1 MSEWRWGLTVTQIAK
16 QLNCDVKTVRKWRER
31 FALYREQLQEEG
43 WKLYLDATEAIKD
56 APRTGAPRRVCPLI
70 IGYIIQLVCERKSND
85 RERKKHDIP
94 VSRLSARDIWN
105 ILRKTFGAMTPARST
120 VQAILKRLDLRPWL
134 NNSWLHIRDFRFFEK
149 ASVVLDLYH
158 GWYNGVRLTIA
169 DIVLC
174 ADEVCGLQVIERVFR
189 TATKLGQVMRMDFE
203 YKRHGTIT
211 MHVARDIRTG
221 QVYYKFPKRSTK
233 AEFQK
238 FVKFVMKQEPFK
250 SAARVFWVVD
260 NGGCHH
266 PNTFGPWLAQMWP
279 GKAIAVHTPV
289 HASWLNQV
297 EIFFSIM
304 VRKALTP
311 RDFPTKMAMKQ
322 AIVDWIE
329 YYNESEAKPFNWKYT
344 KKKLKELVAH
354 LEAEGLLPQPNIDNI
369 PNVGPE
375 RRAALL
381 DRFGDEEKIRIASID
396 DIALV
401 HGFGPSLARTTWEHL
416 RA

>member
-1 MSEWRWGLTVTQIAK
+1 MAESRWNLTNTGIARE
-16 QLNCDVKTVRKWRER
+16 LNVDVKTVRKWRMR
-31 FALYREQLQEEG
+31 FAMYREQLQEEG
-43 WKLYLDATEAIKD
+43 WKFPLDATDAIKD
-56 APRTGAPRRVCPLI
+56 APREGAPRSICPLQ
-70 IGYIIQLVCERKSND
+70 IGYIIQLVCERKADN
-85 RERKKHDIP
+85 RQRNKHDIP
-94 VSRLSARDIWN
+94 VKRLSVKDIWN
-105 ILRKTFGAMTPARST
+105 ILKKTFGPLTPARSSI
-120 VQAILKRLDLRPWL
+120 QNILKRLDLRPWL

-158 GWYNGVRLTIA
+158 GWYNGERLTDA

-189 TATKLGQVMRMDFE
+189 TAAKLGQVMRIDFE

-221 QVYYKFPKRSTK
+221 KVYYKFPRRSTK

-250 SAARVFWVVD
+250 SAQRVFWVVD

-266 PNTFGPWLAQMWP
+266 PNTFGPWLEEMWP

-289 HASWLNQV
+289 HASWLNQI
-297 EIFFSIM
+297 ECFFSIM

-311 RDFPTKMAMKQ
+311 RDFPSKMAMKQ
-322 AIVDWIE
+322 AIIDWIE
-329 YYNESEAKPFNWKYT
+329 YYNESEVKPFNWKYT
-344 KKKLKELVAH
+344 KQKLKELIDH
-354 LEAEGLLPQPNIDNI
+354 LEAEGLLPQPTIDNI
-369 PNVGPE
+369 PNVGPQ
-375 RRAALL
+375 RRAALIK
-381 DRFGDEEKIRIASID
+381 RFGDEEKIRMASID
-396 DIALV
+396 DITSV
-401 HGFGPSLARTTWEHL
+401 PGFGPSLAQTTWEHL